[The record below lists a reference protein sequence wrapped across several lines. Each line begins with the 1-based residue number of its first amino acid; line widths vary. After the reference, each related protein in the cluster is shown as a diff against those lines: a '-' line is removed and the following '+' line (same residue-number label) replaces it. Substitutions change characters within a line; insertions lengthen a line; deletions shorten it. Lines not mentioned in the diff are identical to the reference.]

1 MKIKA
6 NAKINLVLNVLE
18 KKEEYHIIDFI
29 MAPISL
35 YDEIE
40 INFSEKD
47 EVICEKINQ
56 EDNLVYKMLKELKK
70 KYGIKKN
77 FSIKIKKNIPIG
89 AGLAGGSSDCAF
101 VLMALN
107 KMLDLKLTKEELIE
121 FSRGFG
127 SDIAF
132 FFINKI
138 ARVQGYGEKIRTIDK
153 KINKK
158 IILINPLI
166 ELSTK
171 KVYQT
176 HKLTK
181 NHGNIE
187 AFILSDNYEDYLHN
201 DLEESAIKHE
211 PIIQEIKNDLIKMK
225 LKPIMS
231 GSGCSV
237 FAFIEH
243 FKKEEYEFL
252 EKKYSY
258 VKIVEVLC

>member
-18 KKEEYHIIDFI
+18 KKEKYHIIDFI

-56 EDNLVYKMLKELKK
+56 EDNLVYKVLKEFKK
-70 KYGIKKN
+70 KYKIKRN
-77 FSIKIKKNIPIG
+77 FRIKIKKNIPIG

-107 KMLDLKLTKEELIE
+107 QMLDLKLTKEELIE

-138 ARVQGYGEKIRTIDK
+138 ARVQGYGEKITSIDK

-171 KVYQT
+171 KVYES
-176 HKLTK
+176 HKLTNK
-181 NHGNIE
+181 HGDIKKFIE
-187 AFILSDNYEDYLHN
+187 SNNYQDYLHN

-211 PIIQEIKNDLIKMK
+211 PIIQEIKNDLIKMN

-237 FAFIEH
+237 FAF
-243 FKKEEYEFL
+243 FDNLDKSDYKFL
-252 EKKYSY
+252 EKKYPY
-258 VKIVEVLC
+258 VKIVEVL